1 MSADKRGNEKDSD
14 KDVSSKVSS
23 GWWAQPWSHNSLQE
37 RGRYLSLCAAHFNAW
52 KVGRPSLPWAPGF
65 LRTLRPSNLPPPLGM
80 HWSLTT
86 KHRSQLDSM
95 NTQYTP
101 DKEKAPLTHSLSFL
115 YASKGSEAPKV
126 TGPISQVR
134 KELIPCLEPRQPSA
148 PVLRPGFPL
157 QPLIR
162 HFKNLEMTSI
172 LPETILH
179 GWWRKNV

>member
-1 MSADKRGNEKDSD
+1 MHCSFQCLKSRTAIFTESSRLPKDTEAQQFSTYTGHALATDNQASVPARFNEHS
-14 KDVSSKVSS
+14 V
-23 GWWAQPWSHNSLQE
+23 
-37 RGRYLSLCAAHFNAW
+37 
-52 KVGRPSLPWAPGF
+52 
-65 LRTLRPSNLPPPLGM
+65 
-80 HWSLTT
+80 
-86 KHRSQLDSM
+86 
-95 NTQYTP
+95 YTRQG
-101 DKEKAPLTHSLSFL
+101 EGATHSLTHSPFL

-126 TGPISQVR
+126 TGPISRVR

-179 GWWRKNV
+179 GWRRKNV

>member
-1 MSADKRGNEKDSD
+1 MHCSFQCLKSRTAIFTASSRLPKDTE
-14 KDVSSKVSS
+14 
-23 GWWAQPWSHNSLQE
+23 AQQFSTYTGHALVTDNQASVPA
-37 RGRYLSLCAAHFNAW
+37 RF
-52 KVGRPSLPWAPGF
+52 
-65 LRTLRPSNLPPPLGM
+65 
-80 HWSLTT
+80 
-86 KHRSQLDSM
+86 
-95 NTQYTP
+95 TQYTP
-101 DKEKAPLTHSLSFL
+101 DKEKVPLTHSLTHSPFL

-126 TGPISQVR
+126 TGPISRVR